1 MNLGQAVKFGTCK
14 IDLSHLDFGSATRP
28 FCGIICPVAMHGHST
43 NLESSSLVIII
54 SMI

>member
-14 IDLSHLDFGSATRP
+14 IDLSHLDFGLATR
-28 FCGIICPVAMHGHST
+28 FGGIICPVAMYDHST

-54 SMI
+54 YMI

>member
-14 IDLSHLDFGSATRP
+14 IDLSHLDFGCYQT
-28 FCGIICPVAMHGHST
+28 FGGIICPVATHGHST